1 MNFSYL
7 LISIFA
13 ESAGKTVDKLNYRR
27 NNIAPRNA
35 LFLTF
40 FMMSLCTAGY
50 VFFMPQPQIHLSLNL
65 ALLLT
70 GIAIFSF
77 LGNVFDEVSLKTT
90 GLSEREPL
98 INFIPILAGLIGYLL
113 FPEQRD
119 PAALV
124 AFVLG
129 TSIVYWGVGNTH
141 IRKSH
146 NKGMFY
152 LLIGVSLYAT
162 LPSMYGQVIKYM
174 SPAELAL
181 FRSVAV
187 LILASLFFAPKNW
200 KGFNSKRVHY
210 SFVAGAIY
218 AVGAITSLYAIQAYG
233 VVLTMMFLMLG
244 PALSHLAGWLIL
256 REKISRISVIS
267 SIMLTLVVA
276 FAAFFN

>member
-40 FMMSLCTAGY
+40 AVMSLCTAAY
-50 VFFMPQPQIHLSLNL
+50 VLFNPQPHINITFSLVCLL
-65 ALLLT
+65 A
-70 GIAIFSF
+70 GVSIFSF

-98 INFIPILAGLIGYLL
+98 INFEPVLAGLIAFLL
-113 FPEQRD
+113 FPAERD

-129 TSIVYWGVGNTH
+129 AFIVYWGVGNVH
-141 IRKSH
+141 FKKHH

-152 LLIGVSLYAT
+152 LLIGVSLYAV
-162 LPSMYGQVIKYM
+162 LPSLYGQVLKYV
-174 SPAELAL
+174 SPAELAF
-181 FRSVAV
+181 FRSASV
-187 LILASLFFAPKNW
+187 LILASLFFAPKGW
-200 KGFNSKRVHY
+200 KGFTTKRVKY
-210 SFVAGAIY
+210 SFVSGTIY
-218 AVGAITSLYAIQAYG
+218 AIGAITSLYAIQAYG

-256 REKISRISVIS
+256 HEKINRISVIS
-267 SIMLTLVVA
+267 SVMLTLVVA

>member
-40 FMMSLCTAGY
+40 AVMSLCTAMY
-50 VFFMPQPQIHLSLNL
+50 VLLTPQPHIHITLGLTCLL
-65 ALLLT
+65 A
-70 GIAIFSF
+70 GVAIFSF

-98 INFIPILAGLIGYLL
+98 NNFEPILAGLIGYLL
-113 FPEQRD
+113 FPAERD

-129 TSIVYWGVGNTH
+129 TFIVYWGVGNVH
-141 IRKSH
+141 FRKSH

-152 LLIGVSLYAT
+152 LLIGVCLYAV
-162 LPSMYGQVIKYM
+162 LPSIYGQVLKDV

-181 FRSVAV
+181 FRCVSV
-187 LILASLFFAPKNW
+187 LILASLFFAPKGW
-200 KGFNSKRVHY
+200 KGFTQERVKY
-210 SFVAGAIY
+210 SFLAGVFYAAGAI
-218 AVGAITSLYAIQAYG
+218 ASLYAIQVYG

-244 PALSHLAGWLIL
+244 PALHHLAGWLIL
-256 REKISRISVIS
+256 HEKISRISVMS
-267 SIMLTLVVA
+267 SVALTLVVA
-276 FAAFFN
+276 FAAFSN